1 MQKYVKNTYK
11 YQKIARVLCLIIPR
25 AVIDMFSITV
35 YSIDF
40 FFTSICITLRKDHNI
55 FKILY
60 PSTKC
65 NKYKCHLFF
74 QTKCR
79 HTDPYKLPHLTLP
92 EVCISS

>member
-11 YQKIARVLCLIIPR
+11 YKKIARVLCLIIPR

-35 YSIDF
+35 VSIF
-40 FFTSICITLRKDHNI
+40 FHLHLYNIAYVNDHNI
-55 FKILY
+55 LKILY

-79 HTDPYKLPHLTLP
+79 HSDPYKLPHLTLP